1 MRKKTGKKGEEKKDV
16 DQGSVQRRV
25 KERGTGRQN
34 VVGQLDWARSRKGWA
49 RTVVY
54 NSYFRLTLNW
64 IQVTYKQLKYG

>member
-34 VVGQLDWARSRKGWA
+34 VVG
-49 RTVVY
+49 
-54 NSYFRLTLNW
+54 
-64 IQVTYKQLKYG
+64 